1 MSHLVSTLWCAL
13 TGVVRTAI
21 PSLAGSNKVYATALL
36 ASLCSMTAF
45 GAENTLYFAEP
56 STGRKVERYAIE
68 LPVSK
73 RELQTFDIPGDCLAI
88 VRAVDQGSM
97 FRGSIVDRRLWHKVE
112 SDCHYYRFLNRY
124 PLNPIEDF
132 VSGFDFMNAD
142 LQALPFTDACRR
154 LGQKGSLASCLT
166 LEETPIGSAQD
177 HPMPDPG
184 VDSPVR
190 CQLDDGVL
198 RARIHIENDTLICR
212 SNGNK
217 PTLRLI
223 NVDYADLNGDRVLDA
238 VLRFVPIGRGSIRVP
253 FFLPLT
259 RSSSSDDFLFV
270 DDQSDSR
277 FQQ

>member
-1 MSHLVSTLWCAL
+1 MSHLVSTLWRAL
-13 TGVVRTAI
+13 AEAI
-21 PSLAGSNKVYATALL
+21 PTKIPGLVGSNRTYSSVLL
-36 ASLCSMTAF
+36 ASLCSVPAS

-56 STGRKVERYAIE
+56 STGRKVDSYSVE

-73 RELQTFDIPGDCLAI
+73 RERRTFDIPGNCLAI
-88 VRAVDQGSM
+88 VRAADQGSM

-142 LQALPFTDACRR
+142 LQALPFTDVCRR
-154 LGQKGSLASCLT
+154 LGQNGGIASCLT
-166 LEETPIGSAQD
+166 PENTPIATTQD
-177 HPMPDPG
+177 HQMSDPG
-184 VDSPVR
+184 VDSQVQCR
-190 CQLDDGVL
+190 LKDGVL
-198 RARIHIENDTLICR
+198 RAKIHIENDTLVCR
-212 SNGNK
+212 GNDNK

-259 RSSSSDDFLFV
+259 RSGSSDEFLFV
-270 DDQSDSR
+270 DDRDNSR